1 MKTSTVRGV
10 RSAVAASGVAL
21 LMFVAG
27 CGGSDDAGDGNRDEQ
42 SAEAD
47 ANGEEPAEDDSAA
60 EEEPAEDD
68 AAADEEPVED
78 DSAAEEEPAEDDGG
92 SDAAASGAVAPG
104 DDFDPCTVV
113 DAAGVSDAVGFE
125 VEDGQSDELM
135 GGMNCTFVG
144 TGGDPTSVLVQ
155 WIPVET
161 ELDVMIESVGST
173 YDNMSDPEELDL
185 PGAADARGF
194 TAEVMS
200 QEAAVVF
207 SQVDGGVF
215 QVMVMSPDG
224 TVEGATALTELTLS
238 SI

>member
-10 RSAVAASGVAL
+10 RSAVAASGIAL
-21 LMFVAG
+21 VMLVAG
-27 CGGSDDAGDGNRDEQ
+27 CGGSDEGGDGNADEQ
-42 SAEAD
+42 SAEAEAEAD
-47 ANGEEPAEDDSAA
+47 ANGA
-60 EEEPAEDD
+60 EETAEDD

-78 DSAAEEEPAEDDGG
+78 DSAADEESAEDDSAAEDDGG
-92 SDAAASGAVAPG
+92 SDSAGAVSPPE
-104 DDFDPCTVV
+104 DFDPCTVV
-113 DAAGVSDAVGFE
+113 DAAAASEAVGFE

-161 ELDVMIESVGST
+161 DLDAMVESVEST
-173 YDNMSDPEELDL
+173 YQNISDMEELDL
-185 PGAADARGF
+185 EGASEARGF

-207 SQVDGGVF
+207 SRVDGGVF
-215 QVMVMSPDG
+215 QAMVMSPDG
-224 TVEGATALTELTLS
+224 TVDAARALTELTLS